1 VYTLHDNYDGF
12 FINIETNPI
21 FRTRRWDPNVDPI
34 IWYWAK
40 YLYVEC
46 ELKKLTLFDEKLL
59 HLASAVIMFAAAII
73 PLYLSFRLKSNL
85 RILTVLLSL
94 FIFIHGIYHLAY
106 FAGEEVLG
114 EGLFRT
120 ISIFVLIIFGGA
132 FIYMDRSK
140 KEKLTVWWY
149 LQFWILW
156 IILHFICYSWHWEY
170 LCGWPGVHIIPIH
183 FDFKFLS
190 SYWFGLA
197 ENSWLLYMNLD
208 HLISPWSYTS
218 LACRYM

>member
-1 VYTLHDNYDGF
+1 MYTLHDNYDGF

-21 FRTRRWDPNVDPI
+21 FRTRKWDPNVDPI
-34 IWYWAK
+34 IWYSAK

-59 HLASAVIMFAAAII
+59 HLASAVIMFAAAIV

-85 RILTVLLSL
+85 RILTVLLLL

-120 ISIFVLIIFGGA
+120 ISIVVLIIFGGA
-132 FIYMDRSK
+132 FIYMAGSK
-140 KEKLTVWWY
+140 KEKLTV
-149 LQFWILW
+149 
-156 IILHFICYSWHWEY
+156 
-170 LCGWPGVHIIPIH
+170 
-183 FDFKFLS
+183 
-190 SYWFGLA
+190 
-197 ENSWLLYMNLD
+197 
-208 HLISPWSYTS
+208 
-218 LACRYM
+218 